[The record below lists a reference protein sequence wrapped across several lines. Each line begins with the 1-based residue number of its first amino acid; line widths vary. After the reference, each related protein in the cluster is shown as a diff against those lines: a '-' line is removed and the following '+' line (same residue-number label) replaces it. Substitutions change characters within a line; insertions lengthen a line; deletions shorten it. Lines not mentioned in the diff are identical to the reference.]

1 MLLLAFSSWSLC
13 SDSEEEM
20 KALEADLLTSMHTSK
35 ISKAHV
41 PSWKMTLLNV
51 CSLVN
56 NLNSPAEETGEVHE
70 EQLITRRKLP
80 TALDGF
86 SLEAMLTIYQ
96 LHKICHSRTFQ
107 HWELIQE
114 DILDTGNDKNEKEE
128 VIKRKFL
135 IFSNGSCMRINPEDP
150 TYSKEILTTTERI
163 NHLFTCD
170 CDSSCFKYQI
180 IFV

>member
-1 MLLLAFSSWSLC
+1 
-13 SDSEEEM
+13 
-20 KALEADLLTSMHTSK
+20 
-35 ISKAHV
+35 
-41 PSWKMTLLNV
+41 MTLLNV

-128 VIKRKFL
+128 VIKRK
-135 IFSNGSCMRINPEDP
+135 IP
-150 TYSKEILTTTERI
+150 YILKRQLYENKPRRPYI
-163 NHLFTCD
+163 LKR
-170 CDSSCFKYQI
+170 DSYYY
-180 IFV
+180 

>member
-1 MLLLAFSSWSLC
+1 MMAGMKIQLVCMLLLAFSSWSLC

-20 KALEADLLTSMHTSK
+20 KALEADFLTNMHTSK
-35 ISKAHV
+35 MSKAHV

-70 EQLITRRKLP
+70 EELVARRKLP

-96 LHKICHSRTFQ
+96 LHKICHSRAFQ

-128 VIKRKFL
+128 VIKRK
-135 IFSNGSCMRINPEDP
+135 IP
-150 TYSKEILTTTERI
+150 YILKRQLYENKPRRPYI
-163 NHLFTCD
+163 LKR
-170 CDSSCFKYQI
+170 DSYYY
-180 IFV
+180 

>member
-1 MLLLAFSSWSLC
+1 MMAGMKMQLVCVLLLAFSSWSLG

-20 KALEADLLTSMHTSK
+20 KALEADFLTNMHTSK

-56 NLNSPAEETGEVHE
+56 NLNSLAEETGEVHE
-70 EQLITRRKLP
+70 EELVARRKLP

-96 LHKICHSRTFQ
+96 LHKICHSRAFQ

-128 VIKRKFL
+128 VIKRK
-135 IFSNGSCMRINPEDP
+135 IP
-150 TYSKEILTTTERI
+150 YILKRQLYENKPRRPYI
-163 NHLFTCD
+163 LKR
-170 CDSSCFKYQI
+170 DSYYY
-180 IFV
+180 

>member
-1 MLLLAFSSWSLC
+1 MMAGTKIQLICMLLLAFSSWSLC

-128 VIKRKFL
+128 VIKRK
-135 IFSNGSCMRINPEDP
+135 IP
-150 TYSKEILTTTERI
+150 YILKRQLYENKPRRPYI
-163 NHLFTCD
+163 LKR
-170 CDSSCFKYQI
+170 DSYYY
-180 IFV
+180 

>member
-1 MLLLAFSSWSLC
+1 MMAGMKIQLVCMLLLAFSSWSLC

-80 TALDGF
+80 NALDGF

-96 LHKICHSRTFQ
+96 LHKICHSRAFQ

-128 VIKRKFL
+128 VIKRK
-135 IFSNGSCMRINPEDP
+135 IP
-150 TYSKEILTTTERI
+150 YILKRQ
-163 NHLFTCD
+163 LFENKPRRPYILKR
-170 CDSSCFKYQI
+170 DSYYY
-180 IFV
+180 

>member
-1 MLLLAFSSWSLC
+1 MIAGMKIQLVCMLLLAFSSWSLC
-13 SDSEEEM
+13 SGKQNRISQLPEVI
-20 KALEADLLTSMHTSK
+20 SFFSFV
-35 ISKAHV
+35 SKAHV

-96 LHKICHSRTFQ
+96 LHKICHSRAFQ

-128 VIKRKFL
+128 VIKRK
-135 IFSNGSCMRINPEDP
+135 IP
-150 TYSKEILTTTERI
+150 YILKRQLYENKPRRPYI
-163 NHLFTCD
+163 LKR
-170 CDSSCFKYQI
+170 DSYYY
-180 IFV
+180 

>member
-1 MLLLAFSSWSLC
+1 MMAGMKIQLVCMLLLAFSSWSLC

-35 ISKAHV
+35 LKVKAHV

-96 LHKICHSRTFQ
+96 LHKICHSRAFQ

-128 VIKRKFL
+128 VIKRK
-135 IFSNGSCMRINPEDP
+135 IP
-150 TYSKEILTTTERI
+150 YILKRQLYENKPRRPYI
-163 NHLFTCD
+163 LKR
-170 CDSSCFKYQI
+170 DSYYY
-180 IFV
+180 